1 MCLEC
6 LCSHQ
11 AQLGRQHT
19 FGLSELFFFFMKTAA
34 AGSKVDE
41 SSEAEPYGKCAVKL
55 KLNQIFFKLKLSLNM
70 TPFTLQSFSLLLIQ
84 KSLGENKAIKLYKR
98 TIYAPS
104 CVSVWLVS
112 KGHSSFILNYSGP
125 SPQVK

>member
-1 MCLEC
+1 MPRMPVLT
-6 LCSHQ
+6 SGTAGQ
-11 AQLGRQHT
+11 AAYIR
-19 FGLSELFFFFMKTAA
+19 SVRAFFFFFLKTAA
-34 AGSKVDE
+34 AGNKVDE